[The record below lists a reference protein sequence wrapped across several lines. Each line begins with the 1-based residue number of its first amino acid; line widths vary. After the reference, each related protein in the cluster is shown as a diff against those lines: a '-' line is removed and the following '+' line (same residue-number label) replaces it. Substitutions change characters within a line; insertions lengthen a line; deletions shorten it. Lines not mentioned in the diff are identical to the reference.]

1 MTSAGGKSAGAA
13 AAAAKNGS
21 KHSPV
26 SNGAKKTAATTPKKT
41 PLDASSSVD
50 RATVKAPRNK
60 VATRTYSDTAAL
72 SATKAKSAD
81 VGARPPSRSVRYK
94 K

>member
-21 KHSPV
+21 KQSPV

-50 RATVKAPRNK
+50 RATLKAPRNK